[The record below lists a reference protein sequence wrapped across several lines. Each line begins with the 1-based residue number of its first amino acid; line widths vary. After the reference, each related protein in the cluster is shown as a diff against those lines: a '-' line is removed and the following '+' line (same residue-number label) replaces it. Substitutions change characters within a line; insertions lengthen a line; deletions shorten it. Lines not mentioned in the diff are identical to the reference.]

1 MAKTY
6 YVTPTRTRRK
16 QSRLAFES
24 GQETINFDY
33 TSWAQ
38 VNGTVTTVTVTVE
51 SGQAAISN
59 EALTSNVKSMVVTTS
74 QDGRSLIKLV
84 ATAGNNKDVQW
95 LEVVARDLDVD
106 SLDYE

>member
-24 GQETINFDY
+24 GQETISFDY

-59 EALTSNVKSMVVTTS
+59 EALTSNVKSMVVTIS
-74 QDGRSLIKLV
+74 YDGRSLIKLV

-95 LEVVARDLDVD
+95 LEVVARDLDVETQ
-106 SLDYE
+106 DYE